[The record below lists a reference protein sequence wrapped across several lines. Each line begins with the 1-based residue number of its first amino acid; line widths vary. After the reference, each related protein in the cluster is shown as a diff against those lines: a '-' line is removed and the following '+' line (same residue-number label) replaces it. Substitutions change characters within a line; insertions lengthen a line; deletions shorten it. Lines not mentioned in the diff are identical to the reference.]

1 MDTITTTTVG
11 AGFAEAEEVILTETA
26 QIITA
31 FRPQIHEG
39 GVRGSIVRYKKDR
52 NGNPEMPTSV
62 DFRRIDAGE
71 GIEIELKTDAV
82 AKLTQHIQELQVL
95 LAEEGVRAGT
105 HRYQVAEA
113 NDIIITDQNKA
124 QIIQQLLEA
133 DLGEDVWDQLAI
145 SNPDLST
152 RLAYSKLHEERSA
165 ILTQF
170 EDMLNDNTLVES
182 DWQSFFEENTWIFGY
197 GLRYQF
203 LRVVQDQPNYG
214 GTAIDGQGG
223 QRGDFLTATEAETKF
238 TCLVEIKKPNTLLL
252 QNEQYRNGAWGVSK
266 ELAGA
271 VSQVQV
277 NCAEWEIT
285 GARTDQNRDI
295 LCDFH
300 TISPKGIIVIGNTN
314 ELSDFDKRN
323 SFERFRQNINNPEI
337 ITYDELLERARYI
350 VRGDEENVEQVDDDL
365 PF

>member
-26 QIITA
+26 QTITA

-52 NGNPEMPTSV
+52 NGNPEMPASV

-165 ILTQF
+165 ILTKF

-238 TCLVEIKKPNTLLL
+238 TCLVEIKKPDTLLL
-252 QNEQYRNGAWGVSK
+252 QNEQYRNGAWGISK

-285 GARTDQNRDI
+285 GARTEQNRER
-295 LCDFH
+295 LNELN
-300 TISPKGIIVIGNTN
+300 TVSPKGIVVIGNTN
-314 ELSDFDKRN
+314 ELETFDKKN
-323 SFERFRQNINNPEI
+323 SFERFRREIRNPEI
-337 ITYDELLERARYI
+337 ITYDELFERARFI
-350 VRGDEENVEQVDDDL
+350 VRDNLEVEQTEDEDL